1 MEVKFIISKS
11 LKATIKTVLFAALI
25 CGIDC
30 GISAIFKVPITIGNL
45 TMAIALGAIYLHF
58 SEKEL

>member
-1 MEVKFIISKS
+1 MKVKFIISKS
-11 LKATIKTVLFAALI
+11 LKAAIKTVLFAALI

-30 GISAIFKVPITIGNL
+30 GINAIFKVPITMDNL
-45 TMAIALGAIYLHF
+45 TMVIALSAIYLHF